1 MLISILAGEAAAVLF
16 VPAPRIAYSL
26 ASAVVPLILYINSGG
41 EKISAKTDRITY
53 KVVLTAVFL
62 WAGGNLLNSGVNLG
76 LEKLGFSPLV
86 QLEPEDG
93 SYRTAMNIFCVCVA
107 APICEEI
114 VYRGIVLK
122 SAYVYGRETAVLV
135 SALLFALAHG
145 SITVFAM
152 PFVYGIVC
160 GAIAMKTGS
169 IAPGILI
176 HCICN
181 TLSYAMT
188 KTEFPGA
195 AVVTAVFGAVYLIYL
210 AVRVVKN
217 FGAVRRAVSGFLYSM
232 DFWWIP
238 VFIKVIIS
246 NIIYHGG

>member
-1 MLISILAGEAAAVLF
+1 MLISILAGEAAAMLF

-26 ASAVVPLILYINSGG
+26 ASAIVPLILYMKSGG
-41 EKISAKTDRITY
+41 EKISVKTDQITY
-53 KVVLTAVFL
+53 RVVLTAVFL

-86 QLEPEDG
+86 QLEPED
-93 SYRTAMNIFCVCVA
+93 SAYRTAMNIFCVCVA

-145 SITVFAM
+145 SVTVFAM
-152 PFVYGIVC
+152 PFVYGIIC
-160 GAIAMKTGS
+160 GEIAVKTGS
-169 IAPGILI
+169 VAPGILI

-181 TLSYAMT
+181 TLSYIIT
-188 KTEFPGA
+188 KTEFSGA
-195 AVVTAVFGAVYLIYL
+195 AVATAVLGTAYIIYL
-210 AVRVVKN
+210 AVRFVKN